1 MEGARNLSTWK
12 LFGVGILLSAAVV
25 LLLAGGASATISG
38 TPYTSGDWDITV
50 ATSLTDQS
58 LVVDGDINI
67 YSTLTVSN
75 ATIEFA
81 ADGLTLSVL
90 APSGGLTLGPGTGET
105 LITTQDSAEL
115 FYFIVQSTSGT
126 VSIQNVT
133 IERVNGGIEMTGG
146 TSANRIVAHTTIVDA
161 AVYGVHLINSGA
173 IVHTIDVTVA
183 FGDPVVTV
191 TNQNRQDYSSNQ
203 STTNGDYV
211 YWYFYLYQYRDAVFN
226 AIGVGVEGGTPWVDG
241 IDVHM
246 SSEYFADPL
255 MMMGQYKYQYRYD
268 YYDCLGE
275 PWYYWYHFE
284 YTYDYV
290 QAYTNLIGIDS
301 ANIGAGGFLGDVTMP
316 SEDIT
321 MTVGIDMRDDQYDYS
336 YRYYY
341 SGCSASIS
349 ETQNNYNAYSYNYLY
364 WDSASVTAKHVKGT
378 GSASLSGFNIQMGNI
393 GAVQASID
401 TSAWSAPSS
410 YHSYWRSSTY
420 SRMPNLIDIFA
431 LWIET
436 EVISSNP
443 GATMPA
449 SVSVSNG
456 VIVGAGVRVDVI
468 LENRGATRTTFQ
480 GTVTVDN
487 VNVSGTAGTG
497 LAINVLGTATL
508 TDPDFDYSV
517 RLVNSSFVGAPVT
530 IKIPNTEFD
539 SDYRADVLVENNRFE
554 DVTIFQQST
563 PTYQYVNPDPCQVL
577 FTSGQ
582 YTYSYRYYERDYQGA
597 LLLDTGDHCR
607 ALLNDVYAV
616 DVVLRDNTFKEIRGP
631 MFGWHYADYEFAGGS
646 NLTFEGNTFMN
657 ITYNTAAFTGG
668 DAMVKSVAQN
678 VYYLN
683 NHFENVDVLYG
694 HLGGSSWAYSQN
706 NPAYYGF
713 EMCAMYGAQYPYYN
727 PYAYYGCDYRAKDPT
742 FTIDGN
748 TFINVEQPSTSNREP
763 WIFGISGAGDLSF
776 TNNTITDSKARF
788 VLAQDAAYYYQ
799 YPEINININVDN
811 NVIVGQT
818 GEAPF
823 GYYDPQQASG
833 YFGMHDNEFR
843 DSSAPFFDWTWGY
856 YSAQYEDYRADESLA
871 VLDIQRNLFQNLTL
885 GAKPV
890 LTLAGRATM
899 VDNTFDQVVGWAV
912 KVEYVSKLPSIDGN
926 SITDTT
932 NGYWFEPTTSS
943 GSKTTSIFTGLTIA
957 VADTAIKM
965 ERGNLILNNMD
976 FTGAQTAVDIRD
988 GFADIYSSKILVL
1001 SGHAQG
1007 DATITTYNNIGY
1019 QARWSNAEGVDS
1031 GVPVANAL
1039 VVTTTP
1045 DHRILT
1051 SGRTDAAGIIA
1062 PRTTEVWK
1070 IQSFGTVQVVDL
1082 YLPLQVLV
1090 SGGGIT
1096 ATNFVPQLAPGEAL
1110 TYFEDEPA
1118 LAVFVQDNY
1127 IPVVSIGSPLP
1138 GSSVGSHTFEIE
1150 GYTFE
1155 RGSGLATQQVRI
1167 DGGAWIDVPSAI
1179 GATWTVEITIPTE
1192 GAHDMEIMA
1201 ADIAGNVFVGRSTV
1215 VVDVTPPVL
1224 TLQRPLEA
1232 ETLTNQPIFAVQGH
1246 VEPVTSTVTVNG
1258 VRMSVTSRGD
1268 FFLNFTLSDGLNV
1281 LLVAAQDQA
1290 HNEIMLIRTITFDRY
1305 APFLIVDNPV
1315 DRLLTFDRSVDV
1327 LGRSER
1333 DARVTVNGYPAFVN
1347 PLDGTF
1353 VLPNVALDD
1362 LFDQTENLL
1371 VIRATDRAGNQ
1382 AYANRT
1388 VVVDTTAPSIDLD
1401 LDPVVA
1407 ERIGRGEAVSV
1418 TTLDVRGST
1427 DTLDAQFEIAG
1438 QEVPLSGI
1446 SFSRVIVLSEGVNV
1460 IPIRAEDAA
1469 GNVRQV
1475 DLRVVRDTVRPVLTL
1490 ESPAGDTV
1498 LTNRSTMLITGYTD
1512 SEGSLI
1518 KVVYTNNRGE
1528 SVSEIVTTVA
1538 VGTPIKYRFEYTL
1551 VLNTDGNGHDVEVQ
1565 AVDSAGNFDSQTF
1578 TYTAKVGTPFLEL
1591 VQFPTRVTDTF
1602 LWVNGTTEP
1611 GITTVRING
1620 QDYDVVDQFFAVR
1633 WNLPIT
1639 EGNYSITVSVRDDA
1653 GNVNTLTN
1661 RVEVAVPPPSS
1672 TGGDVVSNPVS
1683 NEVLIGAAA
1692 LMLGAAIA
1700 VLAFALS
1707 RRRTEYE

>member
-12 LFGVGILLSAAVV
+12 LFGVGILLSAAAV

-38 TPYTSGDWDITV
+38 SPYTSGNWDVT
-50 ATSLTDQS
+50 TPTTLSDQPLT
-58 LVVDGDINI
+58 VDGNINV

-75 ATIEFA
+75 ATITFA
-81 ADGLTLSVL
+81 GANRTLTVF
-90 APSGGLTLGPGTGET
+90 APSGGLTLGPGSGST
-105 LITTQDSAEL
+105 LVTTSSTSYL
-115 FYFIVQSTSGT
+115 FYFKVQSTSGT
-126 VSIQNVT
+126 VTIQNVT
-133 IERVNGGIEMTGG
+133 VQRVNGGIELTGG
-146 TSANRIVAHTTIVDA
+146 SSANRLIAHTRVLDA
-161 AVYGVHLINSGA
+161 AGYGIHLINSGA
-173 IVHTIDVTVA
+173 IVHHINASVA
-183 FGDPVVTV
+183 FGDPTV
-191 TNQNRQDYSSNQ
+191 TTTRRDRQEYNSNQ

-211 YWYFYLYQYRDAVFN
+211 YFYWYDYLYEDAQFK
-226 AIGVGVEGGTPWVDG
+226 AIAVGIDGGTAWVDQVE
-241 IDVHM
+241 VHV
-246 SSEYFADPL
+246 SNQYYAQPL
-255 MMMGQYKYQYRYD
+255 LMKGQYKYKYYYD
-268 YYDCLGE
+268 YYRCTGT
-275 PWYYWYHFE
+275 PYYYYYHFE
-284 YTYDYV
+284 YTYHYV
-290 QAYTNLIGIDS
+290 TATTSIIGLD
-301 ANIGAGGFLGDVTMP
+301 ATATAGGYLGDVTMP
-316 SEDIT
+316 SEA
-321 MTVGIDMRDDQYDYS
+321 MSMNVGVTFLNNQYDYDYFYLGS
-336 YRYYY
+336 
-341 SGCSASIS
+341 SSCTGASIS
-349 ETQNNYNAYSYNYLY
+349 QQQNNYGAYSYNYLY
-364 WDSASVTAKHVKGT
+364 WDFAQVVAKHLKNVG
-378 GSASLSGFNIQMGNI
+378 GGPIQGYNIQMGNI
-393 GAVQASID
+393 GSVTPTITLFWSSP
-401 TSAWSAPSS
+401 SA
-410 YHSYWRSSTY
+410 YHGYWRSSTY
-420 SRMPNLIDIFA
+420 SRTPTVVDIFA

-436 EVISSNP
+436 EDITSAA
-443 GATMPA
+443 GATMTA
-449 SVSVSNG
+449 VVTVRDSVM
-456 VIVGAGVRVDVI
+456 VGAGVRIDVN
-468 LENRGATRTTFQ
+468 LVNTGTTRTTFQ
-480 GTVTVDN
+480 GRVTIDN
-487 VNVSGTAGTG
+487 LSVSGTSGRG
-497 LAINVLGTATL
+497 LSLNIKGTANQTRPDYDHQVTL
-508 TDPDFDYSV
+508 S
-517 RLVNSSFVGAPVT
+517 NSSFLGSPV
-530 IKIPNTEFD
+530 KLSLPNNEFN
-539 SDYRADVLVENNRFE
+539 SDYAADVLFENNRFE
-554 DVTIFQQST
+554 NVIVSQVTT
-563 PTYQYVNPDPCQVL
+563 PSYTYVNPDPCITMV
-577 FTSGQ
+577 TGGT
-582 YTYSYRYYERDYQGA
+582 YTYSYRYYTREYQGA
-597 LLLDTGDHCR
+597 LALDTGTHCQ
-607 ALLNDVYAV
+607 ALVNDLYRV
-616 DVVLRDNTFKEIRGP
+616 DTVLRGNTFHNIQGP
-631 MFGWHYADYEFAGGS
+631 VFGWQYADFEFKGGS
-646 NLTFEGNTFMN
+646 SLTFDGNTFMN
-657 ITYNTAAFTGG
+657 ISYNLAAFTGG
-668 DAMVKSVAQN
+668 DIMIKSAAKN
-678 VYYLN
+678 MTFLN
-683 NHFENVDVLYG
+683 NRFENVNVLYG
-694 HLGGSSWAYSQN
+694 HLGGSSWAYSQS

-713 EMCAMYGAQYPYYN
+713 ELCQSYSSMYPYYN
-727 PYAYYGCDYRAKDPT
+727 PYEYYGCNYRGKMPNYL
-742 FTIDGN
+742 IDGN
-748 TFINVEQPSTSNREP
+748 TFINVDQPSTSNREP
-763 WIFGISGAGDLSF
+763 FIFGVSGWGHMRFS
-776 TNNTITDSKARF
+776 NNTISDSSARF
-788 VLAQDAAYYYQ
+788 VLAQDAAYYYK
-799 YPEINININVDN
+799 YATLDIDISFEN
-811 NVIVGQT
+811 NVISGQT
-818 GEAPF
+818 GKAPI
-823 GYYDPQQASG
+823 GYYDPQGAAAIVS
-833 YFGMHDNEFR
+833 MTDNIFR
-843 DSSAPFFDWTWGY
+843 DSSTPFYDWTWGY
-856 YSAQYEDYRADESLA
+856 YSAQYTDYRADESL
-871 VLDIQRNLFQNLTL
+871 VNLNLERNQFINLSL
-885 GAKPV
+885 GAKAV
-890 LTLAGRATM
+890 VTLAGRANM
-899 VDNTFDQVVGWAV
+899 ANNSFDGVVGWAV
-912 KVEYVSKLPSIDGN
+912 KVEYVSRLPSIAGN
-926 SITDTT
+926 QITDTT
-932 NGYWFEPTTSS
+932 NGYWFAPTTSS
-943 GSKTTSIFTGLTIA
+943 GSKTTSIFTGLTIQ
-957 VADTAIKM
+957 VADTAIRM
-965 ERGNLILNNMD
+965 ERGNLILNSMD

-1019 QARWSNAEGVDS
+1019 VARWSNAEGVDS

-1051 SGRTDAAGIIA
+1051 SGRTDANGTIA

-1110 TYFEDEPA
+1110 TYFEDQPA
-1118 LAVFVQDNY
+1118 LPVFVQDNY

-1155 RGSGLATQQVRI
+1155 RGSGLATQRVRI
-1167 DGGAWIDVPSAI
+1167 DGGAWIDIPSAI
-1179 GATWTVEITIPTE
+1179 GATWTVEVTIPTE
-1192 GAHDMEIMA
+1192 GTHQVEVEA
-1201 ADIAGNVFVGRSTV
+1201 ADVAGNVYVGTSSIT
-1215 VVDVTPPVL
+1215 VDVTPPVL

-1232 ETLTNQPIFAVQGH
+1232 ATLTNQPIFAVQGH

-1315 DRLLTFDRSVDV
+1315 DRLLTTHRSVDV
-1327 LGRSER
+1327 LGRTER

-1353 VLPNVALDD
+1353 VLPNVDLDD

-1388 VVVDTTAPSIDLD
+1388 VIVDTTAPSIDLD
-1401 LDPVVA
+1401 LDPAVA
-1407 ERIGRGEAVSV
+1407 ERIDRGEAVSAA
-1418 TTLDVRGST
+1418 TLNVRGST

-1460 IPIRAEDAA
+1460 IPIRAEDQA

-1475 DLRVVRDTVRPVLTL
+1475 DLRVVRDSVRPVLTL
-1490 ESPAGDTV
+1490 EAPAGDTV

-1661 RVEVAVPPPSS
+1661 RVEVAVPPPTS
-1672 TGGDVVSNPVS
+1672 TDNVVSNPVS